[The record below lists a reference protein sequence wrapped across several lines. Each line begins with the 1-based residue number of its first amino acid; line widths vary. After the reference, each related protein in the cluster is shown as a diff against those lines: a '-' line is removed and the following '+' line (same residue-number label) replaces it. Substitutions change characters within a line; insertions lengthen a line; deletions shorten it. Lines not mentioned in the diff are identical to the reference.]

1 MLIGNGMEILDLEN
15 EELLGVFFEEA
26 QNLVDTLE
34 ENIMSLEDDPNN
46 SDTID
51 EIFRAAHTL
60 KGSSASL
67 DMMELSDFTHIVE
80 DVFDAIRDD
89 RVNINNDLVDLLLNS
104 LDVIKEMLALR
115 LDGKVY
121 LNDISDLKSKLR
133 QFLSIDDQPYI
144 KKFEENSIKNN
155 FCLSRLDLEE
165 IKEGLG
171 IGQKVLRIS
180 VIFNTNRDFEVDN
193 GGLKIFN
200 MLRNL
205 GPVLHTIPKYEQ
217 IIQDKFLTR
226 VDYYLIYSD
235 IEGVK
240 KSLDPSSLIAS
251 YLVDEFNVEEE
262 LKKLVD
268 KKIKD
273 VDLDYK
279 PVLNDSLDFTENEIS
294 DLLLEVENQ
303 KLFKVRLYFVKDNPM
318 ATISGLQMLQALK
331 SLGKIFKSIPD
342 SSELLAD
349 KFFNFVIYYLISN
362 VSADSIAKKI
372 NLPDVVSHFEI
383 ENIDLE
389 FLKNVSLKEGD
400 ELPTKVN
407 KSIKKNN
414 PISVNL
420 IRIDSKKIDYIL
432 NLVSEAVISK
442 SSYNQIN
449 SEMITLFYNFNYF
462 YDYQESFQRNF
473 LIDLKII
480 FKDAGLTLEDEIESH
495 INSLMSF
502 KMEKSLNDISEL
514 RNSFFRLLQNF
525 KMTSGRLSR
534 IITDLHES
542 VLKTRML
549 PISNIFSRFTRVV
562 RDLSKKLNKIV
573 NLKMEGEETELD
585 KSVIDDLV
593 DPLMHCVRNSMD
605 HGLETVKERVKK
617 GKSKAGTIIL
627 RAKNEGSVISIEIED
642 DGIGI
647 DPKIIKRKLIEKGI
661 IKEGAIYSD
670 FELINLIFTPGFST
684 AVQVTDLSG
693 RGVGLDVVK
702 KSIEKLNGTILVESE
717 IGIGTIFKIKLPLT
731 LVIIQGL
738 LVKSGSE
745 TYVIPLNNVLET
757 HRITEHDI
765 KLLEN
770 YHEVYNLRDEIIS
783 VLRLD
788 KLFNITR
795 DDSLIEKFLIV
806 VNINNI
812 KTAIVVDSILGE
824 EDFVVKPI
832 KDKFSSSA
840 GIVGA
845 TTLGNGK
852 VVLIIDVFKL
862 FDLKKD
868 TKE

>member
-1 MLIGNGMEILDLEN
+1 MEILDLEN

-26 QNLVDTLE
+26 QNLVDILE

-89 RVNINNDLVDLLLNS
+89 KVNINNALVDLLLSS
-104 LDVIKEMLALR
+104 LDIIKEMLALR
-115 LDGKVY
+115 LDGKIY
-121 LNDISDLKSKLR
+121 LNDISDLKSKLK
-133 QFLSIDDQPYI
+133 QFLVIDDQTCI
-144 KKFEENSIKNN
+144 KRLEENSTKNN
-155 FCLSRLDLEE
+155 FYLSKLDLEE

-180 VIFNTNRDFEVDN
+180 VIFNTNSDSEVEN

-200 MLRNL
+200 ILKNL
-205 GPVLHTIPKYEQ
+205 GSVLHTIPKYEQ
-217 IIQDKFLTR
+217 IIENKFLAR

-262 LKKLVD
+262 LKRFAD
-268 KKIKD
+268 RKIED
-273 VDLDYK
+273 VDLDFK
-279 PVLNDSLDFTENEIS
+279 PVLNDSFDFAESEIS
-294 DLLLEVENQ
+294 DLLLEIENQ

-342 SSELLAD
+342 SSELLTD

-362 VSADSIAKKI
+362 ASEDSIVKKI

-383 ENIDLE
+383 ENVDLE
-389 FLKNVSLKEGD
+389 SLKNISLKENN
-400 ELPTKVN
+400 EVLSKVN

-495 INSLMSF
+495 INSLMNF

-562 RDLSKKLNKIV
+562 RDLSKKLNKLV
-573 NLKMEGEETELD
+573 NLEMEGEETELD

-605 HGLETVKERVKK
+605 HGLETAEERVKK
-617 GKSKAGTIIL
+617 GKNKVGTIIL
-627 RAKNEGSVISIEIED
+627 RAKNEGNVISIEIED

-647 DPKIIKRKLIEKGI
+647 DPKIIRRKLIEKGT
-661 IKEGAIYSD
+661 IKEDAIYSD
-670 FELINLIFTPGFST
+670 FELINLIFAPGFST

-717 IGIGTIFKIKLPLT
+717 IGIGTIFRIKLPLT

>member
-1 MLIGNGMEILDLEN
+1 MEILDLEN

-26 QNLVDTLE
+26 QNLVDILE

-89 RVNINNDLVDLLLNS
+89 RVNINNDLVDLLLSS
-104 LDVIKEMLALR
+104 LDIIKEMLALR
-115 LDGKVY
+115 LDGKIY
-121 LNDISDLKSKLR
+121 LNDISDLKSKLK
-133 QFLSIDDQPYI
+133 QFLVIDDQTCI
-144 KKFEENSIKNN
+144 KKLEENSTKNN
-155 FCLSRLDLEE
+155 FYLSKLDLEE

-180 VIFNTNRDFEVDN
+180 VIFNTNSDSEVEN

-200 MLRNL
+200 ILKNL
-205 GPVLHTIPKYEQ
+205 GSVLHTIPKYEQ
-217 IIQDKFLTR
+217 IIENKFLAR

-262 LKKLVD
+262 LKRFAD
-268 KKIKD
+268 RKIED
-273 VDLDYK
+273 VDLDFK
-279 PVLNDSLDFTENEIS
+279 PVLNDSFDFAESEIS
-294 DLLLEVENQ
+294 DLLLEIENQ

-362 VSADSIAKKI
+362 ASEDSIVKKI

-383 ENIDLE
+383 ENVDLE
-389 FLKNVSLKEGD
+389 SLKNISLKENN
-400 ELPTKVN
+400 EVLSKVN

-495 INSLMSF
+495 INSLMNF

-562 RDLSKKLNKIV
+562 RDLSKKLNKLV
-573 NLKMEGEETELD
+573 NLEMEGEETELD

-605 HGLETVKERVKK
+605 HGLETAEERVKK
-617 GKSKAGTIIL
+617 GKNKVGTIIL
-627 RAKNEGSVISIEIED
+627 RAKNEGNVISIEIED

-647 DPKIIKRKLIEKGI
+647 DPKIIRRKLIEKGT
-661 IKEGAIYSD
+661 IKEDAIYSD
-670 FELINLIFTPGFST
+670 FELINLIFAPGFST

-717 IGIGTIFKIKLPLT
+717 IGIGTIFRIKLPLT

>member
-1 MLIGNGMEILDLEN
+1 MEILDLEN

-26 QNLVDTLE
+26 QNLVDILE

-89 RVNINNDLVDLLLNS
+89 KVNINNALVDLLLSS
-104 LDVIKEMLALR
+104 LDIIKEMLALR
-115 LDGKVY
+115 LDGKIY
-121 LNDISDLKSKLR
+121 LNDISDLKSKLK
-133 QFLSIDDQPYI
+133 QFLVIDDQTCI
-144 KKFEENSIKNN
+144 KRLEENSTKNN
-155 FCLSRLDLEE
+155 FYLSKLDLEE

-180 VIFNTNRDFEVDN
+180 VIFNTNSDSEVEN

-200 MLRNL
+200 ILKNL
-205 GPVLHTIPKYEQ
+205 GSVLHTIPKYEQ
-217 IIQDKFLTR
+217 IIENKFLAR

-262 LKKLVD
+262 LKRFAD
-268 KKIKD
+268 RKIED
-273 VDLDYK
+273 VDLDFK
-279 PVLNDSLDFTENEIS
+279 PVLNDSFDFAESEIS
-294 DLLLEVENQ
+294 DLLLEIENQ

-342 SSELLAD
+342 SSELLTD

-362 VSADSIAKKI
+362 ASEDSIVKKI

-383 ENIDLE
+383 ENVDLE
-389 FLKNVSLKEGD
+389 SLKNISLKENN
-400 ELPTKVN
+400 EVLSKVN

-473 LIDLKII
+473 LVDLKII

-495 INSLMSF
+495 INSLMNF

-562 RDLSKKLNKIV
+562 RDLSKKLNKLV
-573 NLKMEGEETELD
+573 NLEMEGEETELD

-605 HGLETVKERVKK
+605 HGLETAEERVKK
-617 GKSKAGTIIL
+617 GKNKVGTIIL
-627 RAKNEGSVISIEIED
+627 RAKNEGNVISIEIED

-647 DPKIIKRKLIEKGI
+647 DPKIIRRKLIEKGT
-661 IKEGAIYSD
+661 IKEDAIYSD
-670 FELINLIFTPGFST
+670 FELINLIFAPGFST

-717 IGIGTIFKIKLPLT
+717 IGIGTIFRIKLPLT

>member
-1 MLIGNGMEILDLEN
+1 MEILDLEN

-26 QNLVDTLE
+26 QNLVDILE

-89 RVNINNDLVDLLLNS
+89 KVNINNDLVDLLLSS
-104 LDVIKEMLALR
+104 LDIIKEMLALR
-115 LDGKVY
+115 LDGKIY
-121 LNDISDLKSKLR
+121 LNDISDLKSKLK
-133 QFLSIDDQPYI
+133 QFLVIDDQTCI
-144 KKFEENSIKNN
+144 KKLEENSTKNN
-155 FCLSRLDLEE
+155 FYLSKLDLEE

-180 VIFNTNRDFEVDN
+180 VIFNTNSDSEVEN

-200 MLRNL
+200 ILKNL
-205 GPVLHTIPKYEQ
+205 GSVLHTIPKYEQ
-217 IIQDKFLTR
+217 IIENKFLAR

-262 LKKLVD
+262 LKRFAD
-268 KKIKD
+268 RKIED
-273 VDLDYK
+273 VDLDFK
-279 PVLNDSLDFTENEIS
+279 PVLNDSFDFAESEIS
-294 DLLLEVENQ
+294 DLLLEIENQ

-362 VSADSIAKKI
+362 ASEDSIVKKI

-383 ENIDLE
+383 ENVDLE
-389 FLKNVSLKEGD
+389 SLKNISLKENN
-400 ELPTKVN
+400 EVLSKVN

-495 INSLMSF
+495 INSLMNF

-562 RDLSKKLNKIV
+562 RDLSKKLNKLV
-573 NLKMEGEETELD
+573 NLEMEGEETELD

-605 HGLETVKERVKK
+605 HGLETAEERVKK
-617 GKSKAGTIIL
+617 GKNKVGTIIL
-627 RAKNEGSVISIEIED
+627 RAKNEGNVISIEIED

-647 DPKIIKRKLIEKGI
+647 DPKIIRRKLIEKGT
-661 IKEGAIYSD
+661 IKEDAIYSD
-670 FELINLIFTPGFST
+670 FELINLIFAPGFST

-717 IGIGTIFKIKLPLT
+717 IGIGTIFRIKLPLT

-745 TYVIPLNNVLET
+745 IYVIPLNNVLET